1 MYIGFDI
8 GGTKCAVTLADTA
21 GNIQKKIRFDTTTA
35 AETQEKLLLA
45 AEELARG
52 QRVIAAGISCGSPLD
67 SEKGVILSPPNLPGW
82 DRVPITEMVTK
93 RLGVPAFLCNDANAC
108 ALAEWKYGAGQGT
121 RHMIFLTFG
130 TGFGAGLILD
140 GRLYEGRDGM
150 AGEIGH
156 VGLSEQGPVG
166 YGREGAAEGYCS
178 GGGIAQIGQ
187 TLARAAIQK
196 GTPASFCPTLADLP
210 AITARSVAEAADG
223 GDEVAREVYRIS
235 GRRLGQA
242 LGILIDLFN
251 PECIV
256 IGSVFKRAEHLLR
269 PAMEESLGKYGI
281 AASVA
286 GCRILPAVHDGDLGD
301 LAAIAI
307 AAMNAEKN
315 GLV

>member
-1 MYIGFDI
+1 MYIGLDI
-8 GGTKCAVTLADTA
+8 GGTKCAVTLADLG

-35 AETQEKLLLA
+35 AETQERLLSA
-45 AEELARG
+45 AEELAKG
-52 QRVIAAGISCGSPLD
+52 QRITAVGVSCGSPLD

-82 DRVPITEMVTK
+82 DNVPITRMVEE

-108 ALAEWKYGAGQGT
+108 ALAEWKYGAGQGA

-196 GTPASFCPTLADLP
+196 GAPASFCPTLADLP
-210 AITARSVAEAADG
+210 AITAQKIAAAADL
-223 GDEVAREVYRIS
+223 GDEVAKEVYRTS

-242 LGILIDLFN
+242 LAILIDLFN

-269 PAMEESLGKYGI
+269 PAMEESLAALGI
-281 AASVA
+281 PASVK
-286 GCRILPAVHDGDLGD
+286 GCRILPAVHDADLGD

-307 AAMNAEKN
+307 AAMGAEKN
-315 GLV
+315 SLV

>member
-1 MYIGFDI
+1 MYIGLEI
-8 GGTKCAVTLADTA
+8 GGTKCAVTLADTK
-21 GNIQKKIRFDTTTA
+21 GNILKKIRFATEGA
-35 AETQEKLLLA
+35 KETQEALLRA
-45 AEELARG
+45 AEELSEGEKILAVG
-52 QRVIAAGISCGSPLD
+52 VSCGSPLD
-67 SEKGVILSPPNLPGW
+67 SEKGLILSPPNLPGW
-82 DRVPITEMVTK
+82 DNVPITQMVEE

-156 VGLSEQGPVG
+156 VALADFGPVG
-166 YGREGAAEGYCS
+166 YGRPGAAEGYCS
-178 GGGIAQIGQ
+178 GGGIAQLGQ
-187 TLARAAIQK
+187 IYARAAIQR
-196 GTPASFCPTLADLP
+196 GEPAAFCPTLDDLSSV
-210 AITARSVAEAADG
+210 TAQSIAAAADG
-223 GDEVAREVYRIS
+223 GDAVAKEVYRVS
-235 GRRLGQA
+235 GEKLGHA

-269 PAMEESLGKYGI
+269 PAMEESLAKSGI
-281 AASVA
+281 AASVK
-286 GCRILPAVHDGDLGD
+286 GCRILPAVHDADLGD

-307 AAMNAEKN
+307 AAMGAEKR

>member
-1 MYIGFDI
+1 MYIGLDI
-8 GGTKCAVTLADTA
+8 GGTKCAVTLADLE

-45 AEELARG
+45 AAELAKG
-52 QRVIAAGISCGSPLD
+52 QKITAVGVSCGSPLD
-67 SEKGVILSPPNLPGW
+67 SERGVILSPPNLPGW
-82 DRVPITEMVTK
+82 DNVPITRMVEE

-196 GTPASFCPTLADLP
+196 GAPASFCPTLADLP
-210 AITARSVAEAADG
+210 AITAQKIAAAADL
-223 GDEVAREVYRIS
+223 GDEVAKEVYRTS

-242 LGILIDLFN
+242 LAILIDLFN

-269 PAMEESLGKYGI
+269 PAMEESLAALGI
-281 AASVA
+281 PASVK
-286 GCRILPAVHDGDLGD
+286 GCRILPAVHDADLGD

-307 AAMNAEKN
+307 AAMGAEKN